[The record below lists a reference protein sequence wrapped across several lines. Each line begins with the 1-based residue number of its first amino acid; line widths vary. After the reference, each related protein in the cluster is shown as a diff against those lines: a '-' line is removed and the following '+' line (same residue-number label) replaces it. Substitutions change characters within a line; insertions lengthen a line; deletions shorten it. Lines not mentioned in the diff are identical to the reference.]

1 MGPLRCKKSPNPPAQ
16 KAREGEESPDAPVWK
31 SAWRW
36 GVTWCPDTHPIS
48 LPDLKAADL
57 EQQTFFGSW
66 RRSAGTPGTRPLLP
80 GAVGVGKIVKRPRE
94 EAPRPVGDS
103 ASCLNFLHLCNS
115 VCSLKCIHLRQRA
128 LSSSLSQYNAAHPA
142 SERYGAADHTGY
154 SHAALTGDSNDQ
166 AAMSVPK
173 RVKNLSKNLT

>member
-16 KAREGEESPDAPVWK
+16 KSAR
-31 SAWRW
+31 RW
-36 GVTWCPDTHPIS
+36 GVTWRPCVEKRVKVRSHLMPRYTSYQPS
-48 LPDLKAADL
+48 RFKSSRPRAADL
-57 EQQTFFGSW
+57 LWLLASQCRDTRHATAAAWS
-66 RRSAGTPGTRPLLP
+66 RRCGENCKEA
-80 GAVGVGKIVKRPRE
+80 RE

-103 ASCLNFLHLCNS
+103 ASCLNFLHLRNS